1 MNTEPC
7 SFAELLDNTQ
17 RYLEVMARVLAE
29 IIEHTDSDRSRML
42 ASTFASQHAEL
53 MHTIERIQ
61 SRQSQRALDRRLLL
75 SATVATVDELAPTT
89 DSRTLTH
96 WVVVSLQHLSGRFE
110 QLLSRGRLGA
120 AESAVGEL
128 QRLLVAHA
136 KRLALEAHRF
146 EDL

>member
-1 MNTEPC
+1 M
-7 SFAELLDNTQ
+7 AKI
-17 RYLEVMARVLAE
+17 LEE

-42 ASTFASQHAEL
+42 ASAFSSQHAEL
-53 MHTIERIQ
+53 LLTIERIHA
-61 SRQSQRALDRRLLL
+61 RQSQRVLNRRLLL
-75 SATVATVDELAPTT
+75 SATVGSVDKLAPTT

-96 WVVVSLQHLSGRFE
+96 WVVVSLQRLSELFD

-120 AESAVGEL
+120 AESAVDEL
-128 QRLLVAHA
+128 HRLLIAHA

>member
-1 MNTEPC
+1 M
-7 SFAELLDNTQ
+7 AGV
-17 RYLEVMARVLAE
+17 LEA
-29 IIEHTDSDRSRML
+29 IIERTDSDRSRML

-53 MHTIERIQ
+53 MQTIARIHA
-61 SRQSQRALDRRLLL
+61 RQSKRALNRRLLL
-75 SATVATVDELAPTT
+75 STAVGAVDELAPST

-96 WVVVSLQHLSGRFE
+96 WVVVSLQRLSGLFD

-120 AESAVGEL
+120 AESAVDEL
-128 QRLLVAHA
+128 HRLLIAHA